1 MKNHLLIIS
10 GITFFVFLASGSATD
25 QERLANRQQT
35 CANSYGYRYG
45 SDAMA
50 QCVERMGRQADQ
62 NQQKV
67 LYCLSAYQLGSPAY
81 NACLNR

>member
-1 MKNHLLIIS
+1 MKSHLLKIS
-10 GITFFVFLASGSATD
+10 GIALFVFLASGSATN

-35 CANSYGYRYG
+35 CANSFGYSYG

-50 QCVERMGRQADQ
+50 QCVERMARQADQ

-67 LYCLSAYQLGSPAY
+67 LYCLSAFQLGSPAY